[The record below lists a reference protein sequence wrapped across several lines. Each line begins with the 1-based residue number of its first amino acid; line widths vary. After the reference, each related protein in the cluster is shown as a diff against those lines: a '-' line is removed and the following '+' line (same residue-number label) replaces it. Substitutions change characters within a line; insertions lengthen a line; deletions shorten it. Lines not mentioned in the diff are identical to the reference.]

1 MGDVVGDK
9 TPFIYDFGAAYELDK
24 FEYYPRDSY
33 GSGTVERMNVYSG
46 FRWKTLETGMGWNK
60 EESGYITQIWK

>member
-1 MGDVVGDK
+1 MRQTTASVDYSSQWGDVVGDK

-33 GSGTVERMNVYSG
+33 GSGTVERMNVYS
-46 FRWKTLETGMGWNK
+46 
-60 EESGYITQIWK
+60 S